1 MGSRHIGLQVRDLGG
16 SRNRENVLALS
27 VQPCEREGGGRDA
40 QPTSLLL
47 ERRQQL
53 HVLLQVLALQIRG
66 QGLELGARPLGVA
79 DLVPVLLL
87 LHQPARQTAAQRR
100 VRHDRDAEVATQR
113 HEICFEVAH
122 DQRPL
127 LLDGSQRVDA
137 VCHPD
142 FLGGR
147 LRQPEVLNLPFLH
160 QLLAGGHPALE
171 RVHARHSVQVVE
183 VDGGLLQ
190 TIQAR
195 LDCASHHLL
204 RARLL
209 FLAAQREI
217 LRRKRHLVATDFLQ
231 ELPKQDL
238 VMPVFAGCI
247 FPAVCF
253 RRVKVCDA
261 ELKRLLQ
268 NLDAIFVFK

>member
-171 RVHARHSVQVVE
+171 RVHARHSVQVAPA
-183 VDGGLLQ
+183 DDPSSLGLCFAPPPPCTLAFPRCPEGNTSSQ
-190 TIQAR
+190 TSPCCDRLPSRTSQAR
-195 LDCASHHLL
+195 PRYAC
-204 RARLL
+204 
-209 FLAAQREI
+209 
-217 LRRKRHLVATDFLQ
+217 LRRLHFSRCM
-231 ELPKQDL
+231 LPQSQS
-238 VMPVFAGCI
+238 V
-247 FPAVCF
+247 
-253 RRVKVCDA
+253 
-261 ELKRLLQ
+261 
-268 NLDAIFVFK
+268 